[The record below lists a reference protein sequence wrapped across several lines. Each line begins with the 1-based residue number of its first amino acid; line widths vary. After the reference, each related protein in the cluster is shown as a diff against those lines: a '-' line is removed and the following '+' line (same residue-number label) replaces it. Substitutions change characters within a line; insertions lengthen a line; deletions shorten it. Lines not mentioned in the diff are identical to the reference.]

1 MSKLLNCFKAA
12 RPSAFKTIWWLT
24 KIMTILSFIIML
36 LQYFGVIEWL
46 SYWLTPIFSHFGL
59 PGEAA
64 LAYVSGYFVN
74 CYSAIAVMTTLDLG
88 TRAATILSVM
98 VLCSHNMIVE
108 TTVQHKTGSSVL
120 RIVVIRTLSAFV
132 LAWVLNKIMP
142 GSFEAS
148 SISNIVQEKLTFA
161 IMLKDWFF
169 RTLKN
174 VVIMAVLVYLL
185 SVLQKILTEY
195 GIIEY
200 ISRFLKPVMIFF
212 GLSPKTA
219 FLWLVS
225 NTLGLAYGAGIM
237 IEEAEKGITTK
248 EENDLLNHHIGISHS
263 NLEDLLLFA
272 AVGGSFLWM
281 LLSRWAMSF
290 LLVWERRVFKS
301 PSRRV
306 TESLSHRVVL
316 SFIIREIIYK
326 FYNSNRD

>member
-1 MSKLLNCFKAA
+1 MFKTRFVNCVKLA

-24 KIMTILSFIIML
+24 KIMVTLSFVILL
-36 LQYFGVIEWL
+36 LQYFGIIEWI
-46 SYWLTPIFSHFGL
+46 SYWLTPLFSHFGL

-74 CYSAIAVMTTLDLG
+74 CYSAIAVMTTLDLS

-120 RIVVIRTLSAFV
+120 SIVLIRTLSAFV

-142 GSFEAS
+142 GSFE
-148 SISNIVQEKLTFA
+148 NIVAGNSVQEQLTFA
-161 IMLKDWFF
+161 LMLKQWAL
-169 RTLKN
+169 RTTKN
-174 VVIMAVLVYLL
+174 VLTMALLVYLL
-185 SVLQKILTEY
+185 TVLQKVLTEF
-195 GIIEY
+195 GIIQY

-237 IEEAEKGITTK
+237 IEEAEKGETTK
-248 EENDLLNHHIGISHS
+248 EENDILNRHIGISHS
-263 NLEDLLLFA
+263 NLEDLLLFSA
-272 AVGGSFLWM
+272 AGGAFLWM

-290 LLVWERRVFKS
+290 VWVWLKRISMMMTR
-301 PSRRV
+301 
-306 TESLSHRVVL
+306 
-316 SFIIREIIYK
+316 
-326 FYNSNRD
+326 

>member
-1 MSKLLNCFKAA
+1 MNSASKTQRFFNCFKSA

-24 KIMTILSFIIML
+24 KIMTLLSFAIML
-36 LQYFGVIEWL
+36 LQYFGVIEWI

-74 CYSAIAVMTTLDLG
+74 CYSAIAVMTTLDLS

-108 TTVQHKTGSSVL
+108 TTVQHKTGSSVA
-120 RIVVIRTLSAFV
+120 RIVAIRTLSAFI
-132 LAWVLNKIMP
+132 LGWVLNKIMP
-142 GSFEAS
+142 GSFEATS
-148 SISNIVQEKLTFA
+148 ATGNVQEQLTFM
-161 IMLKDWFF
+161 IMLEDWFF

-174 VVIMAVLVYLL
+174 VIIMAILVYLL
-185 SVLQKILTEY
+185 TVLQKILTEY

-200 ISRFLKPVMIFF
+200 ISKFLKPVMIFF

-272 AVGGSFLWM
+272 AVGGAYFWM
-281 LLSRWAMSF
+281 LLSRWIMSWI
-290 LLVWERRVFKS
+290 LVWERKLEKS
-301 PSRRV
+301 
-306 TESLSHRVVL
+306 LGL
-316 SFIIREIIYK
+316 IK
-326 FYNSNRD
+326 M

>member
-1 MSKLLNCFKAA
+1 MSRLLNCFKAA
-12 RPSAFKTIWWLT
+12 RPSAFKTIRWLT
-24 KIMTILSFIIML
+24 KIMVILSFVIML
-36 LQYFGVIEWL
+36 LQYFGVIEWI

-74 CYSAIAVMTTLDLG
+74 CYSAIAVMTTLELG

-108 TTVQHKTGSSVL
+108 TTVQHKTGSSVV
-120 RIVVIRTLSAFV
+120 RIVAIRTLSAFI
-132 LAWVLNKIMP
+132 LGWILNKIMP
-142 GSFEAS
+142 GSFEATS
-148 SISNIVQEKLTFA
+148 ETSDIINELTFTA
-161 IMLKDWFF
+161 MLKDWAL
-169 RTLKN
+169 RTTKN
-174 VVIMAVLVYLL
+174 VVLMTVLVYLL
-185 SVLQKILTEY
+185 TVLQKILTEY

-237 IEEAEKGITTK
+237 IEEAEKGETTK

-272 AVGGSFLWM
+272 AVGGSYLWM
-281 LLSRWAMSF
+281 LLSRWAMSWI
-290 LLVWERRVFKS
+290 LVWERRLEKML
-301 PSRRV
+301 R
-306 TESLSHRVVL
+306 
-316 SFIIREIIYK
+316 IRP
-326 FYNSNRD
+326 

>member
-1 MSKLLNCFKAA
+1 MTRFVNCFKAA

-24 KIMTILSFIIML
+24 KIMTLISFVIMI
-36 LQYFGVIEWL
+36 LQYLGVIEWI
-46 SYWLTPIFSHFGL
+46 SFWLTPIFSHFGL

-74 CYSAIAVMTTLDLG
+74 CYSAIAVMTTLDLS

-108 TTVQHKTGSSVL
+108 TTVQHKTGSSVA
-120 RIVVIRTLSAFV
+120 RIVAIRTLSAFI
-132 LAWVLNKIMP
+132 LGWALNRIMP
-142 GSFEAS
+142 GSFESTSA
-148 SISNIVQEKLTFA
+148 ISNAQTEFVFVV
-161 IMLKDWFF
+161 MLKEWFL

-174 VVIMAVLVYLL
+174 VVIMALLVYLL
-185 SVLQKILTEY
+185 TVLQKILTEY

-237 IEEAEKGITTK
+237 IEEAEKGETTK

-272 AVGGSFLWM
+272 AVGGAYLWM
-281 LLSRWAMSF
+281 LISRWTMSWI
-290 LLVWERRVFKS
+290 LVWERRLENNIKKI
-301 PSRRV
+301 
-306 TESLSHRVVL
+306 L
-316 SFIIREIIYK
+316 K
-326 FYNSNRD
+326 N

>member
-1 MSKLLNCFKAA
+1 MSRLLNCFKAA
-12 RPSAFKTIWWLT
+12 RPSAFKTIWWLS
-24 KIMTILSFIIML
+24 KIMVLLSFAIML
-36 LQYFGVIEWL
+36 LQYFGVIEWI

-74 CYSAIAVMTTLDLG
+74 CYSAIAVMTTLDLS

-108 TTVQHKTGSSVL
+108 TTVQHKTGSSVI
-120 RIVVIRTLSAFV
+120 RIVAIRTLSAFI
-132 LAWVLNKIMP
+132 LGWVLNKIMH
-142 GSFEAS
+142 GSFEVTS
-148 SISNIVQEKLTFA
+148 VSGNIQEGFTF
-161 IMLKDWFF
+161 ITMLRDWAF
-169 RTLKN
+169 RTTKN
-174 VVIMAVLVYLL
+174 VVLMTVLVYLL
-185 SVLQKILTEY
+185 TVLQKILTEY

-237 IEEAEKGITTK
+237 IEEAEKGETTR

-263 NLEDLLLFA
+263 NLEDLLLFSA
-272 AVGGSFLWM
+272 AGGAYLWM
-281 LLSRWAMSF
+281 LLSRWAMSWV
-290 LLVWERRVFKS
+290 LVWERRLEKS
-301 PSRRV
+301 LKV
-306 TESLSHRVVL
+306 TKSLSH
-316 SFIIREIIYK
+316 
-326 FYNSNRD
+326 

>member
-1 MSKLLNCFKAA
+1 MNSASKTQRFFNCFKSA

-24 KIMTILSFIIML
+24 KIMTLLSFAIML
-36 LQYFGVIEWL
+36 LQYHGVIEWI

-74 CYSAIAVMTTLDLG
+74 CYSAIAVMTTLDLS

-108 TTVQHKTGSSVL
+108 TTVQHKTGSSVA
-120 RIVVIRTLSAFV
+120 RIVAIRTLSAFI
-132 LAWVLNKIMP
+132 LGWVLNKIMP
-142 GSFEAS
+142 GSFEATS
-148 SISNIVQEKLTFA
+148 ATGNVQEQLTFM
-161 IMLKDWFF
+161 IMLEDWFF

-174 VVIMAVLVYLL
+174 MIIMAILVYLL
-185 SVLQKILTEY
+185 TVLQKILTEY

-200 ISRFLKPVMIFF
+200 ISKFLKPVMIFF

-272 AVGGSFLWM
+272 AVGGAYFWM
-281 LLSRWAMSF
+281 LLSRWVMSWI
-290 LLVWERRVFKS
+290 LVWERKLEKS
-301 PSRRV
+301 
-306 TESLSHRVVL
+306 LGL
-316 SFIIREIIYK
+316 IK
-326 FYNSNRD
+326 M

>member
-1 MSKLLNCFKAA
+1 MSRLLNCFKAA
-12 RPSAFKTIWWLT
+12 RPSAFKTIRWLT
-24 KIMTILSFIIML
+24 KIMVILSFVIML
-36 LQYFGVIEWL
+36 LQYFGVIEWI

-74 CYSAIAVMTTLDLG
+74 CYSAIAVMTTLELG

-108 TTVQHKTGSSVL
+108 TTVQHKTGSSVA
-120 RIVVIRTLSAFV
+120 RIVAIRTLSAFI
-132 LAWVLNKIMP
+132 LGWILNKIMP
-142 GSFEAS
+142 GSFEAAS
-148 SISNIVQEKLTFA
+148 ETSDIINELTFTA
-161 IMLKDWFF
+161 MLKDWAL
-169 RTLKN
+169 RTTKN
-174 VVIMAVLVYLL
+174 VVLMTVLVYLL
-185 SVLQKILTEY
+185 TVLQKILTEY

-237 IEEAEKGITTK
+237 IEEAEKGETTK

-272 AVGGSFLWM
+272 AVGGSYLWM
-281 LLSRWAMSF
+281 LLSRWAMSWI
-290 LLVWERRVFKS
+290 LVWERRLEKML
-301 PSRRV
+301 R
-306 TESLSHRVVL
+306 
-316 SFIIREIIYK
+316 IRP
-326 FYNSNRD
+326 

>member
-1 MSKLLNCFKAA
+1 MSRLLSCFNSA

-24 KIMTILSFIIML
+24 KIMTLVSFAIML
-36 LQYFGVIEWL
+36 LQYFGVIEWI

-74 CYSAIAVMTTLDLG
+74 CYSAIAVMTTLDLS

-108 TTVQHKTGSSVL
+108 TTVQHKTGSSVA
-120 RIVVIRTLSAFV
+120 RIVAIRTLSAFI
-132 LAWVLNKIMP
+132 LGWVLNKIMP
-142 GSFEAS
+142 GSFEATPV
-148 SISNIVQEKLTFA
+148 IGNVQEQLTFM

-174 VVIMAVLVYLL
+174 VIIMAILVYLL
-185 SVLQKILTEY
+185 TVLQKILTEY

-200 ISRFLKPVMIFF
+200 ISKFLKPVMIFF
-212 GLSPKTA
+212 GLSPNTA

-248 EENDLLNHHIGISHS
+248 DENDLLNHHIGISHS

-272 AVGGSFLWM
+272 AVGGAYFWM
-281 LLSRWAMSF
+281 LLSRWAMSWI
-290 LLVWERRVFKS
+290 LVWERKIEKILRF
-301 PSRRV
+301 
-306 TESLSHRVVL
+306 
-316 SFIIREIIYK
+316 
-326 FYNSNRD
+326 